1 MSRSARAPDSGEV
14 ALRNLVVQQN
24 QEGVCSGSLRM
35 VADFGCSQRVR
46 PCSLSTDLPNGA

>member
-35 VADFGCSQRVR
+35 VADFGCSHKSPPV
-46 PCSLSTDLPNGA
+46 LPKHRFA